1 MVADAARWRAART
14 ARIRRD
20 DASDSTKPTYAVSVV
35 RPLARR
41 RRMIAR
47 PARVRIRAR
56 KPCLRFRR
64 RLFGW
69 YVRFMLVLE
78 CHQSAGGDRS

>member
-1 MVADAARWRAART
+1 
-14 ARIRRD
+14 
-20 DASDSTKPTYAVSVV
+20 
-35 RPLARR
+35 
-41 RRMIAR
+41 MIAR

-64 RLFGW
+64 RVFGW

-78 CHQSAGGDRS
+78 CHQSAGVATGHEQLQPLGGFSSGGASVTLTANRSLCTGN